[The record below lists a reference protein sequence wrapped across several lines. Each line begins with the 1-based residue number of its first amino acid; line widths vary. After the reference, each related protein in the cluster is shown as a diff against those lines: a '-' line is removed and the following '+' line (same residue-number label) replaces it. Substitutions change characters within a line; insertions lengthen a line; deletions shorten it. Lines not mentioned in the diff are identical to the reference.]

1 MQRHKRK
8 IGMENPFI
16 YGIATHGDC
25 FTDREKET
33 ERLRMNF
40 THGINTMIISPR
52 RWGKTSLVNRVAEM
66 LADNEKVKVVRMD
79 AFSCRTEDDFYR
91 LFATEIIKQT
101 SNKVEQ
107 WITEAKHFLTNL
119 VPHLTMS
126 TDPGSE
132 ISFSLE
138 AINHKYTAD
147 VLTLPE
153 RIAVEK
159 GISVVVCIDEFQ
171 QIADFRHSLSFQKKL
186 RSVWQ
191 LQQNTSY
198 CLFGSKRHILMG
210 MFGKSSFP
218 FYRFGDL
225 MFLERIPVSYWTEY
239 IQKRFETTGK
249 HIPAE
254 LCEKVCEY
262 VESNSSYVQQ
272 MAWLIWTFTTKTATD
287 ESFELA
293 QEEIM
298 RQNHVLFQ
306 SYIDALTS
314 YQINMIRAIADGHTN
329 DLSTKSVIDEYNL
342 ASTANVASMRKSLEA
357 RELIEVQ
364 GKSYAISDPLFAKWV
379 YKNV

>member
-1 MQRHKRK
+1 
-8 IGMENPFI
+8 MENPFI
-16 YGIATHGDC
+16 YGVATHGDC

-33 ERLRMNF
+33 ERLKMNF

-52 RWGKTSLVNRVAEM
+52 RWGKTSLVNHVAEL
-66 LADNEKVKVVRMD
+66 LADNDKVKVVRMD
-79 AFSCRTEDDFYR
+79 AFSCRTEEDFYK

-107 WITEAKHFLTNL
+107 WLIDAKHFLSNL

-138 AINHKYTAD
+138 AINNKYTSD

-153 RIAVEK
+153 RIAKEK
-159 GISVVVCIDEFQ
+159 GFSVVVCIDEFQ
-171 QIADFRHSLSFQKKL
+171 QIADFRHSMSFQKKL
-186 RSVWQ
+186 RSAWQ

-210 MFGKSSFP
+210 MFGKPSFP

-225 MFLERIPVSYWTEY
+225 MFLERIPVSYWTTY
-239 IQKRFETTGK
+239 IQKRFESTGK
-249 HIPAE
+249 HISAE
-254 LCEKVCEY
+254 LCEKLCEY

-272 MAWLIWTFTTKTATD
+272 LAWLIWTFTTDKATD
-287 ESFELA
+287 QSFELA
-293 QEEIM
+293 KEEIM

-306 SYIDALTS
+306 KYIDELSS
-314 YQINMIRAIADGHTN
+314 YQISMMRAIANGHST
-329 DLSTKSVIDEYNL
+329 DLSTKNVIEEYNL

-357 RELIEVQ
+357 RELIEVSA
-364 GKSYAISDPLFAKWV
+364 KSYAISDPLFAKWIC
-379 YKNV
+379 KNV